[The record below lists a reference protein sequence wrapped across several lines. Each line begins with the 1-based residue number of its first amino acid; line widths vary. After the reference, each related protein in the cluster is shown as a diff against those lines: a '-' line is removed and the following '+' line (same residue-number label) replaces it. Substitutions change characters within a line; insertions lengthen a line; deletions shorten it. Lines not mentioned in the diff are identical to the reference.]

1 MDHQEKISFQPTGA
15 TFFRADLHLHCHG
28 SSHDVTDITMTP
40 EAVIATAI
48 KEKLSIIAIAD
59 HNEISGIARAIDA
72 AKGTPVL
79 VIPAV
84 ELSTPQGHLLCY
96 FENLAALQRFHGRL
110 TVMDSGLSTSRVQ
123 QSIIECL
130 NLTADQNGFCI
141 LAHVDGPSG
150 YEIVV
155 PGASAHKLDVLSHP
169 ALLGI
174 ELKSAKSDIS
184 YALDDPDAGRSQ
196 LGKQRSKA
204 IHLGSRQFLARVL
217 NSDAHKLE
225 ALGRNAEQSRKLT
238 RYKMDTPSF
247 QALRVA
253 LQDADSRVRIED
265 LIPASVPHIVG
276 LYAEGGFLTG
286 QAIQFSRNL
295 NCIVG
300 GRGTGKSTTFEAV
313 RCLVGDADTHSKV
326 VDSEVWPDAIYLVW
340 RDKSGQ
346 LHNLARHKNGTIE
359 NLDDDLLGPCAFE
372 IDCFGQGEAQQIS
385 QQAQSNPLALL
396 DYLDRF
402 IDISSTRAEEEVIRR
417 QLLDLQTGIEEAEQ
431 LVEQIVGAERVLAVT
446 KQQLQTLQK
455 PDVKELIEL
464 QRELAQEKQVRS
476 QISALLIAAK
486 RGTSNAISSHESITE
501 IRGLA
506 EPAKLSVGGL
516 EFKVISEEAE
526 ALETTLTNAESNI
539 KGGIAIFEKV
549 VSAQLTSWRTK
560 ESEAQKKIDDKRREL
575 EALKIQFDMS
585 YIQKLTNDEALQ
597 QQNVKNLK
605 TWLPKLQELRKK
617 RSLALNQRWLAR
629 EKVAMLRDAFG
640 RQASK
645 TLREALSDLNVSL
658 KYETNAYSQEATD
671 QIIQA
676 MGWKTNQQVRAS
688 HLVTKLTVPLL
699 LDAIEKNDVQPI
711 TALKTPEGVEI
722 FNNTDAQQILNRLG
736 AQPTKYM
743 LERVALHDRPSLIV
757 TKRVLNTDKTE
768 RYVSR
773 DFAKLSLGQQQ
784 SVLLAL
790 MLAADS
796 DRPLIIDQPEDNL
809 DGEFIYATLVPVLRR
824 AKERRQVIIVTHNA
838 NVAVLGDA
846 EQIVVMKANNDHG
859 EIVCRGSIDHTET
872 RDAACGIL
880 EGAREAFLQRAKMY
894 GLNLQNI

>member
-1 MDHQEKISFQPTGA
+1 MDHLEKISAQPIGA

-28 SSHDVTDITMTP
+28 SSHDVSDVTMTP
-40 EAVIATAI
+40 EAVVTTAVNERLAI
-48 KEKLSIIAIAD
+48 VAIAD
-59 HNEISGIARAIDA
+59 HNEIDSVERAIA
-72 AKGTPVL
+72 AAVGQPVI

-96 FENLAALQRFHGRL
+96 FETLAALKRFHGRL
-110 TVMDSGLSTSRVQ
+110 TVMDSGRPNSRVQ
-123 QSIIECL
+123 QAMIECL
-130 NLTADQNGFCI
+130 NLAQEQGGFCI

-150 YEIVV
+150 FDTEV
-155 PGASAHKLDVLSHP
+155 PGASPHKADVLTHP

-174 ELKSAKSDIS
+174 ELKSATSTIS
-184 YALDDPDAGRSQ
+184 YSLTDPDSNRCQFGA
-196 LGKQRSKA
+196 QRIKTLQ
-204 IHLGSRQFLARVL
+204 LGSRQYLARVL

-265 LIPASVPHIVG
+265 LVPASIPHVVG
-276 LYAEGGFLTG
+276 LYADGGFLAG
-286 QAIQFSRNL
+286 QTIQFSLNL

-313 RCLVGDADTHSKV
+313 RCLVGDTDTASKV

-346 LHNLARHKNGTIE
+346 LHNLARHKDGVIE
-359 NLDDDLLGPCAFE
+359 NLDDPNMGPCAFE
-372 IDCFGQGEAQQIS
+372 IDCFGQGEAQRIS

-396 DYLDRF
+396 EYLDRF
-402 IDISSTRAEEEVIRR
+402 IDVTAAKAEEEAARQ
-417 QLLDLQTGIEEAEQ
+417 QLLDLQTEIEGAEQ
-431 LVEQIVGAERVLAVT
+431 KVEQIQGAERVLAVT
-446 KQQLQTLQK
+446 KQQLQALQK

-464 QRELAQEKQVRS
+464 QRKLAQEKQVRT
-476 QISALLIAAK
+476 QITALLTQAK
-486 RGTSNAISSHESITE
+486 RGSSTAVSPHESITE
-501 IRGLA
+501 IRELA
-506 EPAKLSVGGL
+506 DPANLSVGGA
-516 EFKVISEEAE
+516 EFKVISAG
-526 ALETTLTNAESNI
+526 AATLEMTLTTAESNI
-539 KGGIAIFEKV
+539 KSGIATFEQV
-549 VSAQLTSWRTK
+549 VTTQFAQWRTK
-560 ESEAQKKIDDKRREL
+560 ESDAQNKIDEKRREL
-575 EALKIQFDMS
+575 EGLKIQFDMS
-585 YIQKLTNDEALQ
+585 YIQKLTQDEALQ

-605 TWLPKLQELRKK
+605 TWIPKLQELRTHRNK
-617 RSLALNQRWLAR
+617 ALQERWKTR
-629 EKVAMLRDAFG
+629 NKVAMLRDAFG
-640 RQASK
+640 RHASQ
-645 TLREALSDLNVSL
+645 TLRQALSDLNVSL
-658 KYETNAYSQEATD
+658 KYEANAYSQEATD

-676 MGWKTNQQVRAS
+676 MGWRTNQQPRAAF
-688 HLVTKLTVPLL
+688 LVGILTVPAL
-699 LDAIEKNDVQPI
+699 LDAIYKNNIQPI
-711 TALKTPEGVEI
+711 TALKTREGVEI
-722 FNNTDAQQILNRLG
+722 FNMAEAQDILKRLG
-736 AQPTKYM
+736 AQPVKYM
-743 LERVALHDRPSLIV
+743 LERVALHDRPRLMV
-757 TKRVLNTDKTE
+757 TKRVTDSDGSE
-768 RYVSR
+768 RYASR

-809 DGEFIYATLVPVLRR
+809 DGEFIYATLVPVLRQ

-859 EIVCRGSIDHTET
+859 EIVARGSIDHATT

-894 GLNLQNI
+894 GLGVQ